1 MAHAIILGGNTEIET
16 DGLGVPN
23 VQIAVWLRGKAGH
36 HTAAVFVLPA
46 VVGNDVTDKVGGG
59 RRIGC
64 GHGYGSCLAC
74 LSWGLALYIGCILVL
89 CVSLAY
95 PRV

>member
-1 MAHAIILGGNTEIET
+1 MAHTIILGGKTKIEA

-23 VQIAVWLRGKAGH
+23 VQIAVWLRRKAGN
-36 HTAAVFVLPA
+36 HTTAVFVLPT
-46 VVGNDVTDKVGGG
+46 VFGNNVTNKVCGE

-64 GHGYGSCLAC
+64 GHGYCSCLAC
-74 LSWGLALYIGCILVL
+74 LSWGLAPHIGCILVL